1 MPVKYTTD
9 EQIEAMRRELQ
20 AEKQQRKPLGR
31 FGKIFGGILFF
42 FIVILLA
49 GTILSINITKNKGEI
64 PSILGFQLFA
74 VQSGSMEPTLQVGT
88 IILSRR
94 PKNAAGLQVND
105 IVSFK
110 TSAGD
115 VVTHRIINIVYDPRA
130 GIAYITKGDNPRN
143 SPDQEL
149 LTPDRIIGV
158 FVARIP
164 LT

>member
-42 FIVILLA
+42 FHCNSA
-49 GTILSINITKNKGEI
+49 GRHDTIHQYCEKQGRNSQY
-64 PSILGFQLFA
+64 LGFHFFA

-94 PKNAAGLQVND
+94 PKNAAA
-105 IVSFK
+105 FK
-110 TSAGD
+110 ST
-115 VVTHRIINIVYDPRA
+115 I
-130 GIAYITKGDNPRN
+130 
-143 SPDQEL
+143 L
-149 LTPDRIIGV
+149 L
-158 FVARIP
+158 A
-164 LT
+164 